1 MKRVKAACLCQT
13 LHFMLKD
20 DSAFAVRAVKEEAEQ
35 YKARLIRNHV
45 PHKILSETTLAD
57 GSIIMEVK
65 KQYNT
70 NSVGNY
76 LDD

>member
-20 DSAFAVRAVKEEAEQ
+20 DSAYAVRAVKEEAEQ
-35 YKARLIRNHV
+35 YKARLIRNRV
-45 PHKILSETTLAD
+45 PHKIISETTLPD
-57 GSIIMEVK
+57 GSIVMEVK

-70 NSVGNY
+70 SPVGSY